1 MMSVATLSER
11 ERLFNIYKKFIQVN
25 RDLDRTL
32 VSFQAN
38 KKEPFYAW
46 FKYKEGFSSRLVEYF
61 LDKYKPNFAGSILDP
76 FAGAGATLFSA
87 RAKGWHSTGIEV
99 LPVGIHAI
107 TCRLASEKVD
117 IDLLEKE
124 FEKFKKNFKL
134 IKTTS
139 FKFQHVT
146 ITNGAFP
153 EETQKLLESYM
164 DYCKN
169 IKDGNV
175 KQIFE
180 FAAFSI
186 LEEISYTRKD
196 GQFLRWDY
204 RSPKKNGST
213 EFNKGNIPH
222 FKDAINSKLGKIL
235 VDLNTKEPI
244 TLFGEE
250 EKKSIKLHD
259 PKLIYGSVLEEL
271 PKIKNNS
278 FDFIMTS
285 PPYCNRYDYTRTYAL
300 ELVYL
305 GVTKE
310 ELNNLRQCMLS
321 CTVENKD
328 KIESVKSVYEQINKL
343 NDYEAVMNIYSQCKA
358 MQEVNAVLA
367 KLNSEEKLNN
377 KQIQRMVYN
386 YFLEMA
392 FVIYEMSRVLKNDG
406 IIVMVNDNVRYG
418 GEEIPVDLI
427 MSNFAE
433 NCGLEIVQIWAL
445 PKGKGNSSQQ
455 MGVHGR
461 NELRKCVYVWK
472 KINKRKNK

>member
-1 MMSVATLSER
+1 MSVATLSER
-11 ERLFNIYKKFIQVN
+11 ERLFNNYKKYIQVN

-61 LDKYKPNFAGSILDP
+61 LNKYKPNSTGSILDP

-87 RAKGWHSTGIEV
+87 RDKGWHSTGIEV

-107 TCRLASEKVD
+107 KCRLASEKVD
-117 IDLLEKE
+117 IDLLKKE

-134 IKTTS
+134 IKETS
-139 FKFQHVT
+139 YKFQHVT
-146 ITNGAFP
+146 ITAGAFP

-169 IKDGNV
+169 IKDENV

-180 FAAFSI
+180 FAVFSI

-204 RSPKKNGST
+204 RSSKKNGST
-213 EFNKGNIPH
+213 EFNKGNIPS
-222 FKDAINSKLGKIL
+222 FKDAINSKLGKIIA
-235 VDLNTKEPI
+235 DLDTKEPL
-244 TLFGEE
+244 TLFEEE
-250 EKKSIKLHD
+250 EKKTIKLHD
-259 PKLIYGSVLEEL
+259 PKLIFGSVLEEL
-271 PKIKNNS
+271 PKIKNDS

-328 KIESVKSVYEQINKL
+328 KIESVKGVYEKVNKL
-343 NDYEAVMNIYSQCKA
+343 NDYDVVMNIYSQCKA

-367 KLNSEEKLNN
+367 KLNTDEKLNN

-406 IIVMVNDNVRYG
+406 ILVMVNDNVRYG

-433 NCGLEIVQIWAL
+433 NCGLEILQIWAL

-461 NELRKCVYVWK
+461 DELRKCVYVWK
-472 KINKRKNK
+472 KTSKRKNK